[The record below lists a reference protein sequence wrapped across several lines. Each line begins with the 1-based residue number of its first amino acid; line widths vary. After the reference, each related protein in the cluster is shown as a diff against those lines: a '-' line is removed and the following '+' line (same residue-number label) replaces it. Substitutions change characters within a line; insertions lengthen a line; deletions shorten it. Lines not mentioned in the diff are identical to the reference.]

1 MVHICCFPFLLRKCA
16 KSEALRILICRRI
29 EVLLR
34 CNCVYYLLYQIYGKD
49 DRAMRRIWQ
58 RVRTFISKP
67 KYEFR
72 KHKKIDLEE
81 EVTDDPLSGG
91 TAITTQQ

>member
-1 MVHICCFPFLLRKCA
+1 
-16 KSEALRILICRRI
+16 
-29 EVLLR
+29 
-34 CNCVYYLLYQIYGKD
+34 
-49 DRAMRRIWQ
+49 MRRIWQ

-91 TAITTQQ
+91 TTITTQQ